1 MKIRNVRHEIRSDV
15 NISIREKTQNMF
27 PQNATNFEHQIDFVK
42 IEEEYYEK
50 NFQRDKPQPR
60 NQNLPEPV
68 GPHEINR

>member
-1 MKIRNVRHEIRSDV
+1 
-15 NISIREKTQNMF
+15 MF